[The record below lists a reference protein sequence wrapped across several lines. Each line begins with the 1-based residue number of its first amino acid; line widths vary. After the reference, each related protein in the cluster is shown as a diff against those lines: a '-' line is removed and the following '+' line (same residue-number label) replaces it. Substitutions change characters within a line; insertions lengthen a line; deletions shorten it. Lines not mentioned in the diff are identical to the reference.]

1 MGVKLVASSN
11 GSVEL
16 VPENT
21 ASNFTVTVPAKTGT
35 MAMDGPAF
43 RAVRTTSNQVI
54 STATATKVQ
63 FNSETFDTNGNF
75 DSTTNYRFTPTVAG
89 YYQLQAC
96 LQTDS
101 FATGD
106 LQILIYKNGAS
117 TNFVNAPTTIPVYP
131 SLAISDI
138 SYANGST
145 DYFEI
150 YVYQNSGTNKNI
162 YAGNAPAYCW
172 FSGALIRGA

>member
-1 MGVKLVASSN
+1 MPITLN
-11 GSVEL
+11 GSGTITGITAGGLPDAIITQPEL
-16 VPENT
+16 
-21 ASNFTVTVPAKTGT
+21 ATGVAGT
-35 MAMDGPAF
+35 GPAF

-54 STATATKVQ
+54 ATATATKVQ

-101 FATGD
+101 FVSGG
-106 LQILIYKNGAS
+106 IEIYIYKNGAAIS
-117 TNFVNAPTTIPVYP
+117 FSNTSPVTPANP
-131 SLAISDI
+131 SVSISDI
-138 SYANGST
+138 LSANGST

-150 YVYQNSGTNKNI
+150 YISQNSGTNKNI
-162 YAGNAPAYCW
+162 YAGSAPAYCW
-172 FSGALIRGA
+172 FSGALIRSA

>member
-1 MGVKLVASSN
+1 MTMTINGSGTITGLSAGGLPSATINQTNLNTNVASN
-11 GSVEL
+11 
-16 VPENT
+16 
-21 ASNFTVTVPAKTGT
+21 
-35 MAMDGPAF
+35 GPAF
-43 RAVRTTSNQVI
+43 RAIRITSQQVI

-63 FNSETFDTNGNF
+63 FNSKTFDTNSNF

-117 TNFVNAPTTIPVYP
+117 TNFVNVPTTIPANP

-162 YAGNAPAYCW
+162 YAGSAPAYCW
-172 FSGALIRGA
+172 FSGALIRSA